1 MLLNIEVVSDPIE
14 EKDIENQSFLNNS
27 NMKIIMSDVIER
39 SKLARQR
46 YNEGLG
52 LLDKLDNIEAQ
63 IAIAEETLEAHIN
76 NSNSINIE
84 ELKFQVEAQVNYLN
98 ELNAELSQ
106 WDIQESQESQE
117 SNEKDHA
124 TYIAELNETFK
135 NSGVS
140 KDEDINIFFKREF
153 PGLLCPGGVNKFS
166 NEKFNRLL
174 ESLKKKANCSQVA
187 EELLKGFEHK
197 FSESQQEQLDSLVL
211 PY

>member
-1 MLLNIEVVSDPIE
+1 M
-14 EKDIENQSFLNNS
+14 S
-27 NMKIIMSDVIER
+27 NVIER
-39 SKLARQR
+39 SKLARQQ
-46 YNEGLG
+46 YNEGLE
-52 LLDKLDNIEAQ
+52 LLDKLDSIKAQ

-106 WDIQESQESQE
+106 WDIQESQEVGVSQESQEPQE

-124 TYIAELNETFK
+124 AYIAELNETFK

-166 NEKFNRLL
+166 NEKFNKLL
-174 ESLKKKANCSQVA
+174 ESLKKKANCSQVT
-187 EELLKGFEHK
+187 EELLERGEHK
-197 FSESQQEQLDSLVL
+197 FSESQQEQLDSLVI